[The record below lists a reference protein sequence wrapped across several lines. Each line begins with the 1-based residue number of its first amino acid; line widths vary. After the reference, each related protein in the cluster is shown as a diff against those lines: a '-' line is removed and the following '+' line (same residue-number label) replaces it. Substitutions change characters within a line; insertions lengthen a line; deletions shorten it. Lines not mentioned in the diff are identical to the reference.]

1 MTTNKYFNVTLQK
14 KQEIYDDCSM
24 YNTAYSIVRR
34 QENFVARLGSTTAK
48 IIKLVKKGFTT
59 AVGNYMLH
67 KNCNIINC

>member
-14 KQEIYDDCSM
+14 QEIYDDCSI
-24 YNTAYSIVRR
+24 YNTAYSIVGR

-48 IIKLVKKGFTT
+48 RIKLVKKGFTT

-67 KNCNIINC
+67 KNAIS

>member
-1 MTTNKYFNVTLQK
+1 MLLYK
-14 KQEIYDDCSM
+14 KQEIYDDCSI

-67 KNCNIINC
+67 KIAIS